1 MKKIVCIFI
10 MILFIT
16 GCNSKDENI
25 TNPLV
30 NSSEGVINEQIV
42 SNYSLKPISLIYENG
57 VSTLSLS
64 ITNQMDIDRNINK
77 IVINYYL
84 ENGTLVTSLTDNSS
98 YTVES
103 NSSIYLTFE
112 SDLDLTN
119 VATIEYQ
126 ISE

>member
-16 GCNSKDENI
+16 GCNSKAENI

-64 ITNQMDIDRNINK
+64 ITNQMEIDRNINK

-98 YTVES
+98 YIVES

>member
-64 ITNQMDIDRNINK
+64 ITNQMETDRNINK